1 VFCRFSLSLSLSLS
15 NQPALI
21 IYLLHSSQSSS
32 FWFRFNP
39 SRTVSS
45 CMGWTIPELDRSLD
59 KYFVALIPEEEE
71 EKVCDPG
78 LNQAWSL
85 VVDNLN
91 VALPE
96 SRYQLEL
103 LP

>member
-1 VFCRFSLSLSLSLS
+1 
-15 NQPALI
+15 
-21 IYLLHSSQSSS
+21 
-32 FWFRFNP
+32 
-39 SRTVSS
+39 
-45 CMGWTIPELDRSLD
+45 MGWTIPELDRSLD